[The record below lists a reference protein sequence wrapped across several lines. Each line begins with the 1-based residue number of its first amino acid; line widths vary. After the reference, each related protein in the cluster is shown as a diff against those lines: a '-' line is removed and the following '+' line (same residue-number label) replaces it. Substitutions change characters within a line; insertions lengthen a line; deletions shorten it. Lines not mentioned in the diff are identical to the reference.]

1 VSEYTVPITF
11 KHISHA
17 RNWVKKWRGFCDG
30 NDTLSSIIDQVEA
43 SFPRPAIVNDTVV
56 ITMFADKPYPRTY
69 MGQLLEITPLH
80 WIVKAPESPHAQAF
94 DRCDVQIDVV
104 R

>member
-30 NDTLSSIIDQVEA
+30 NDTLSSILDQVEA
-43 SFPRPAIVNDTVV
+43 SFPQPPVVGDRVTV
-56 ITMFADKPYPRTY
+56 TMFADKPHPRIVD
-69 MGQLLEITPLH
+69 GVLLEITRFYYVVGLPTSLIPSAFH
-80 WIVKAPESPHAQAF
+80 KDDCQIVVTK
-94 DRCDVQIDVV
+94 
-104 R
+104 